1 MQIVVKNAAVVRIL
15 EEIADAWRSLR
26 PESYKAFLQIV
37 DEESKQLLKPTAM
50 SADGNMLN
58 YCKLPADLYG
68 FVKHQM
74 CKRCGIDDFFR
85 DHDNYVLLTKVWSET
100 RIRRSPT
107 QMFLTRD
114 FKKEE

>member
-1 MQIVVKNAAVVRIL
+1 MEIVIKNAALVRIL

-26 PESYKAFLQIV
+26 PASYREFLEII

-58 YCKLPADLYG
+58 YCKLPTDLYA
-68 FVKHQM
+68 FIKHQM
-74 CKRCGIDDFFR
+74 RKRCGIDDFFR
-85 DHDNYVLLTKVWSET
+85 DPENYRLLTKVWSDT
-100 RIRRSPT
+100 RIRRKPT

-114 FKKEE
+114 MKEE